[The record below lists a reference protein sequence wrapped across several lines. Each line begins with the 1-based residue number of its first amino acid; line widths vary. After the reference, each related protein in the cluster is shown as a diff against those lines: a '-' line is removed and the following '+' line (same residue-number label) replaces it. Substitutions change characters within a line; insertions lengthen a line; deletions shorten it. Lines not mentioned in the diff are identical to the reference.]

1 MFLATQ
7 ASTEIKDCF
16 RLDEN
21 SVQECFWP
29 FRQAQ
34 KSRFASGLVKQNP
47 GYFRPDQ
54 HKKQRNKDCKIK
66 SGNIS
71 GQTSTRIH
79 DSFQLAKIYGQVSI
93 RNVDYN
99 RGIFLL
105 QSHLKLQE
113 YLRQGLDR

>member
-1 MFLATQ
+1 MLLAIQ
-7 ASTEIKDCF
+7 ASTKIKECF

-21 SVQECFWP
+21 SVQECFWL

-34 KSRFASGLVKQNP
+34 KSRIASGLVKHNP
-47 GYFRPDQ
+47 EYSGLTST
-54 HKKQRNKDCKIK
+54 RNKDCKIQ

-71 GQTSTRIH
+71 GQASTRIH
-79 DSFQLAKIYGQVSI
+79 DSFQLAKISGQAST

-113 YLRQGLDR
+113 YLRQGLEC